1 LLLSSITLLVSF
13 GMQFALAWY
22 LWAYLP
28 FHPRDPSGYLDPNP
42 PELKGVWD
50 PNQNGLPKFSV
61 CRTNPIV
68 QVICI
73 GLFLFYILNSVPGIL
88 KNALIVLW
96 SSKFV
101 SEDTNGV
108 LRIHF
113 WRTCSFWAGLFSFI
127 RTPFP
132 MEIIDASMLRFFT
145 YDEDYSK
152 RNIFFL
158 PLSNMMFPWTTRL
171 PPYVEV
177 SADDR
182 PKDNADWIK
191 KDTGAEGY
199 DETDTRLYYEIRET
213 RDFLRRKLAAIN
225 PETFELEEGDEDQQ
239 EKDENQDDT
248 ESPKQDGEFGDMPF
262 SDIIDEHRK
271 KIENIQ
277 ISKLDWETQN
287 EVRKLQSEIEAY
299 QDQMKELESER
310 QETKI
315 EQTRDAA
322 EYLVCMDYCDGS
334 DKHEVDR
341 VRTGYYARFLTTIAF
356 FFGVVP
362 ELISTTMILICGI
375 EYILWSGS
383 KIGSDTNGVEEI
395 ILASLAIVFIND
407 IDEVLYD
414 HALPE
419 LYKTAHERDR
429 FNLENWI
436 PAQETAEMENKETE
450 QFLWWPKP
458 AKIWE
463 SADPKVMIPIL
474 RREHES
480 IGTDGEKEFY
490 SKDAFEW
497 CMHLNRDHSKH
508 MDNEKHSDMCFS
520 KQYPFLYARKYR
532 YFFQQHIFEGIIWA
546 YGSVGFHI
554 ALLGATSVAI
564 VGGFRAAHQ
573 CGGSQGAFSFYTWP
587 NTCDSWT
594 VTTTG
599 VCN

>member
-1 LLLSSITLLVSF
+1 
-13 GMQFALAWY
+13 LAWY

-28 FHPRDPSGYLDPNP
+28 FHPRDSSGYLDPNP

-50 PNQNGLPKFSV
+50 PNQNSLPKFSV
-61 CRTNPIV
+61 CRTNPVV

-96 SSKFV
+96 SCKFI

-108 LRIHF
+108 LRIHY

-132 MEIIDASMLRFFT
+132 REIIDASMLKFFT
-145 YDEDYSK
+145 FDEDYTK

-158 PLSNMMFPWTTRL
+158 PLSRQMFSWTTKL

-177 SADDR
+177 SPDDW
-182 PKDNADWIK
+182 PKGSDDWIK
-191 KDTGAEGY
+191 KDSGAEGY
-199 DETDTRLYYEIRET
+199 DETDTRLYYEVRET

-225 PETFELEEGDEDQQ
+225 PETFELDEGDEDQQ
-239 EKDENQDDT
+239 EKDENQ
-248 ESPKQDGEFGDMPF
+248 ENQELS
-262 SDIIDEHRK
+262 DEHQYDDEYDEHIPLIDKIDNHRK
-271 KIENIQ
+271 TIENLQ
-277 ISKLDWETQN
+277 ISKLDQETQDQI
-287 EVRKLQSEIEAY
+287 RHLKDEIEEYRDEIEEMEAEKR
-299 QDQMKELESER
+299 D
-310 QETKI
+310 TKI

-334 DKHEVDR
+334 DKHEVSR
-341 VRTGYYARFLTTIAF
+341 VRTGYYGKGLTIVAF
-356 FFGVVP
+356 VFGVLP
-362 ELISTTMILICGI
+362 ELISTMMILICGV
-375 EYILWSGS
+375 EYIMWSGS
-383 KIGSDTNGVEEI
+383 KVGSDTNGVEEI
-395 ILASLAIVFIND
+395 ILASLAIVFINE
-407 IDEVLYD
+407 IDEALYD

-436 PAQETAEMENKETE
+436 PAQESAEMENEETE
-450 QFLWWPKP
+450 RFMWWPKP
-458 AKIWE
+458 AKVLE
-463 SADPKVMIPIL
+463 YSDPKVL
-474 RREHES
+474 RPLHES
-480 IGTDGEKEFY
+480 KGTDDEKEFY

-497 CMHLNRDHSKH
+497 CMHLNGAHSKH

-554 ALLGATSVAI
+554 VLLGAASVAI
-564 VGGFRAAHQ
+564 VGGFRSAHQ
-573 CGGSQGAFSFYTWP
+573 CGGSNGAFSFYTWP
-587 NTCDSWT
+587 NTCDSWII
-594 VTTTG
+594 TTTG
-599 VCN
+599 ICN